1 VIEMFEEATYNEK
14 FEDFCPV
21 CNRVTTFEYDYNL
34 YDYYGQE
41 TVVDGIKTCL
51 ECGYTEQID

>member
-1 VIEMFEEATYNEK
+1 MFEEATYNEK